1 MSRHGV
7 LVGIGA
13 LVMGGL
19 VVSSVVGA
27 QIVATGVL
35 ESGSSRSSR
44 CTAISEDGQWVVGTS
59 RKNGWKWPFYW
70 SASGGIKDMG
80 NPSGGNCTV
89 TGCATVGGSTLV
101 ACGNIGGVARKYQNG
116 AWSIL
121 PGNADN
127 VVQAYAISR
136 NNATG
141 ETWIAGS
148 TVGADSMI
156 NEKAWRYRW
165 SNNTYIHFWGYY
177 QDAYGIARN
186 GWAVGKNNWGNGYP
200 DPRYRHDRPIF
211 IFDWTKPGDA
221 DGRYGWDQLK
231 PFAGYGEDLPAEGRA
246 TAINGGATWACGF
259 MTYNPNNLGVH
270 HAFKWQVPS
279 NPVVGAT
286 PNQNWP
292 LPIDLGT
299 LGVEDTTSEAYCI
312 SDNATLP
319 VIGGLSRGSFRYS
332 GDKAVYWC
340 AEGAND
346 LYVVLQGLGV
356 DVSRWSRLLRVTG
369 VAVTGQSQ
377 TGTILVGY
385 GLYDDDNN
393 AGTADVEMG
402 FVATLP
408 YPPPEKLSI
417 IQHPQSTSA
426 CAGANASFTVTA
438 AGLGTISYQ
447 WQKNRVNLSNGGRIS
462 GVTTPTLTISNT
474 TSSDSGNYRCVV
486 TNAFG
491 SMASNEAVLAAG
503 GPVTPV
509 SSPPTVHGS
518 DAITWRWSDVSF
530 ESGYRV
536 KDDNGVLKSGNLPAN
551 TTSWQETGLSPNTQ
565 YTRRVHA
572 YNDCGE
578 SGASGAQSAWT
589 LSAPPTSQTV
599 QPNKSSVCRNGVVTW
614 TAIGGFGSGTVQY
627 YRYVWDR
634 NPGHT
639 WTGSEAVWSSGSLK
653 TLGTSEGN
661 WYLHVRGYNALNV
674 ANGTYD
680 VKITVTT
687 GSPAD
692 LDGDCDVDGADLN
705 AFLACKTGDALMY
718 DPQALPEGCAPL
730 FRPGGELFVDFDKDG
745 DVDQVDF
752 GVFQTCLSGSGT
764 IADPTC
770 GE

>member
-59 RKNGWKWPFYW
+59 RKNGWNWPFYW

-393 AGTADVEMG
+393 AGDGGRGDG
-402 FVATLP
+402 FCGHVA
-408 YPPPEKLSI
+408 LS
-417 IQHPQSTSA
+417 
-426 CAGANASFTVTA
+426 A
-438 AGLGTISYQ
+438 AGEAFDYSASAVNQRLRRGERLLHGDCGRPGHDQLSMAEEPGQPVERRAHLGRHHADADHQ
-447 WQKNRVNLSNGGRIS
+447 QHDQQRLGQLPLRGHQCLREHGVERGGACGGRACH
-462 GVTTPTLTISNT
+462 P
-474 TSSDSGNYRCVV
+474 
-486 TNAFG
+486 
-491 SMASNEAVLAAG
+491 
-503 GPVTPV
+503 
-509 SSPPTVHGS
+509 
-518 DAITWRWSDVSF
+518 
-530 ESGYRV
+530 
-536 KDDNGVLKSGNLPAN
+536 
-551 TTSWQETGLSPNTQ
+551 
-565 YTRRVHA
+565 
-572 YNDCGE
+572 GE
-578 SGASGAQSAWT
+578 QSA
-589 LSAPPTSQTV
+589 
-599 QPNKSSVCRNGVVTW
+599 
-614 TAIGGFGSGTVQY
+614 
-627 YRYVWDR
+627 
-634 NPGHT
+634 H
-639 WTGSEAVWSSGSLK
+639 
-653 TLGTSEGN
+653 
-661 WYLHVRGYNALNV
+661 
-674 ANGTYD
+674 
-680 VKITVTT
+680 
-687 GSPAD
+687 
-692 LDGDCDVDGADLN
+692 GAR
-705 AFLACKTGDALMY
+705 
-718 DPQALPEGCAPL
+718 Q
-730 FRPGGELFVDFDKDG
+730 
-745 DVDQVDF
+745 
-752 GVFQTCLSGSGT
+752 
-764 IADPTC
+764 
-770 GE
+770 